1 MAAALAH
8 DIGQAVADVVEE
20 LRRNGLIDE
29 ERSAHTASLALW
41 WAFTYIHPQICQL
54 MLCIHI
60 TFLVALVIN
69 FSLLVDMLG
78 GIISVP

>member
-1 MAAALAH
+1 MIMVCTIWNSDDSIL
-8 DIGQAVADVVEE
+8 E
-20 LRRNGLIDE
+20 
-29 ERSAHTASLALW
+29 SAHH
-41 WAFTYIHPQICQL
+41 Y
-54 MLCIHI
+54 CIHI